1 MRAVY
6 RLWVDGR
13 NARKMARIGI
23 PARLRR
29 CALRIARV
37 SVFLVFAIAM
47 AARVAAQQASGD
59 YATDLGVVYA
69 GYQRII
75 ALKEAC
81 DEAYPG
87 TRKANAQAYSEWQAR
102 HAKLLDELKRR
113 VMAMIR
119 RASSGEQDYA
129 RNLGK
134 YEGAILLSR
143 EEQKFAFLTEQAETL
158 KARCRQA
165 PALLT
170 GPEGDLTLVFAREL
184 ETIRKRK

>member
-1 MRAVY
+1 MPACRRRRKLGIAFFAAV
-6 RLWVDGR
+6 L
-13 NARKMARIGI
+13 
-23 PARLRR
+23 
-29 CALRIARV
+29 ALDIVTAG
-37 SVFLVFAIAM
+37 
-47 AARVAAQQASGD
+47 RVAAQQASGD

-87 TRKANAQAYSEWQAR
+87 TRGANARAFSEWQAR
-102 HAKLLDELKRR
+102 HAKLLGELKQR
-113 VMAMIR
+113 VTTMIR
-119 RASSGEQDYA
+119 RASNGEQDFA

-143 EEQKFAFLTEQAETL
+143 EEQKFAFLTEGAETL

-165 PALLT
+165 PELLT

>member
-1 MRAVY
+1 M
-6 RLWVDGR
+6 
-13 NARKMARIGI
+13 
-23 PARLRR
+23 PARLPRR
-29 CALRIARV
+29 AFRITRV
-37 SVFLVFAIAM
+37 SVFVVLGIAM
-47 AARVAAQQASGD
+47 VARVAAQQASGD

-102 HAKLLDELKRR
+102 HARLLEELRRR
-113 VMAMIR
+113 VTAMIR

-143 EEQKFAFLTEQAETL
+143 EEQKFGFLSEGAETL

-165 PALLT
+165 PELLR
-170 GPEGDLTLVFAREL
+170 GPEGDLARVFSREL